1 MKRTCRV
8 SLVLS
13 IIAALFTPITA
24 NAVSANPSASCV
36 ATTCTVSFPFT
47 GDYYTWTA
55 PNSGTYILETWGAQ
69 GGNAGYN
76 GTILTYGGKGGYA
89 KGSISLTAG
98 QILNIY
104 IGGQGVGE
112 TSTSTSAYVAGGFN
126 GGGNGFNGDLTTN
139 NRGAGGGGATDIR
152 IGGTA
157 LANRVI
163 VGGGGGGGVY
173 FTGYGTNYPGFGGG
187 LVGGDGGTA
196 NYNSTY
202 SYSGK
207 GGTQSAGGALGSNGT
222 AGTAGA
228 SGQGGTGSDFYYG
241 SGGGGGGYFGGGG
254 SGGGMGSGG
263 GSGYVGGVSSTTLTA
278 GNASMPNPAG
288 GTMTG
293 RSGAGF
299 ARITYTAAS
308 STISLSVAG
317 GATRVTKG
325 QSIAITASI
334 NFAGKITFLAD
345 GKKIPGCISLQ
356 SSIGN
361 RICNWKPTIQ
371 KSVLLTA
378 RLEPTGAIGSVS
390 TPLNISV
397 GRRTGS
403 R

>member
-1 MKRTCRV
+1 
-8 SLVLS
+8 
-13 IIAALFTPITA
+13 
-24 NAVSANPSASCV
+24 
-36 ATTCTVSFPFT
+36 
-47 GDYYTWTA
+47 
-55 PNSGTYILETWGAQ
+55 
-69 GGNAGYN
+69 
-76 GTILTYGGKGGYA
+76 
-89 KGSISLTAG
+89 
-98 QILNIY
+98 
-104 IGGQGVGE
+104 
-112 TSTSTSAYVAGGFN
+112 
-126 GGGNGFNGDLTTN
+126 
-139 NRGAGGGGATDIR
+139 
-152 IGGTA
+152 
-157 LANRVI
+157 
-163 VGGGGGGGVY
+163 
-173 FTGYGTNYPGFGGG
+173 
-187 LVGGDGGTA
+187 
-196 NYNSTY
+196 
-202 SYSGK
+202 
-207 GGTQSAGGALGSNGT
+207 
-222 AGTAGA
+222 
-228 SGQGGTGSDFYYG
+228 
-241 SGGGGGGYFGGGG
+241 
-254 SGGGMGSGG
+254 MGSGG

-325 QSIAITASI
+325 QSIALTATI
-334 NFAGKITFLAD
+334 NFAGKVTFLAD

>member
-1 MKRTCRV
+1 MKQTFRA

-13 IIAALFTPITA
+13 IIAALSTPITA
-24 NAVSANPSASCV
+24 NAVSTNPSASCV
-36 ATTCTVSFPFT
+36 ATTCTISFPFT

-69 GGNAGYN
+69 GGNAAYN

-139 NRGAGGGGATDIR
+139 NRGAGGGGGTDIR

-254 SGGGMGSGG
+254 SGGGMASGG

-361 RICNWKPTIQ
+361 RICNWKPAIQ

-397 GRRTGS
+397 GRRTGA